1 METIRVHSDFH
12 AAHRQIGY
20 AGKCRHVHGHTW
32 RGTISLS
39 TEKFPR
45 NHLDMAIDFGD
56 LKQVFRRM
64 DHKMLV
70 GEADREFV
78 TAQGVDPEGVVVIP
92 GSNPSVENIAY
103 YCQDGVRKVIEHQYP
118 GKGLKYHLELTLQ
131 ETENNIFVVETDFV
145 I

>member
-1 METIRVHSDFH
+1 
-12 AAHRQIGY
+12 
-20 AGKCRHVHGHTW
+20 
-32 RGTISLS
+32 
-39 TEKFPR
+39 
-45 NHLDMAIDFGD
+45 MAIDFGD